1 MIYHVMTALVVGVC
15 GFYEHAEWGWG
26 VGRGIL

>member
-15 GFYEHAEWGWG
+15 GFYEQGGGGEGE
-26 VGRGIL
+26 RGIL